1 MGSLNGSGGA
11 PNSSAVPN
19 SSGANS
25 DDVGAGSTDG
35 DAGASTSRDGEAG
48 SGGSIAGPAGS
59 GGLDAGS
66 DGGISG
72 RGANAGTSSAGDGA
86 GGVSGG
92 GASGAG
98 AGGATAGAG
107 EAGKAGAGGAPSTAC
122 GNGIVSN
129 SEACDDGN
137 HAPGDGCSATCTV
150 EPGFACAGLHSW
162 CSTRPSCVGLPKT
175 CGTTDNGDCCAAN
188 AVTGGTFNRLNNS
201 SYPATVSNF
210 GLDNYEITVGRF
222 RKFVAVYTPG
232 MIPEGAGKN
241 SHNPSDPGWDPS
253 WNASLP
259 QTTSALIAL
268 VTFPSPTSSEVS
280 SWTDAPAGAEVENR
294 AMNFLSWAI
303 AEAFCIWDGG
313 RLPTVA
319 EWWYAAVGGSEQRVY
334 PWGAEVPGQ
343 NTELSVFNCLYN
355 DGAGKSSGYCKIAG
369 LAPVGFAPAGN
380 GKWGQSDLS
389 GGLTEWVQDY
399 RPLSGLHPVPCVDC
413 ANLNRQGNGKLG
425 YGPNYDYQFAQ
436 TVSQTETS
444 GLFNRGMF
452 YMGARC
458 ARNAP

>member
-1 MGSLNGSGGA
+1 MIGS
-11 PNSSAVPN
+11 
-19 SSGANS
+19 
-25 DDVGAGSTDG
+25 
-35 DAGASTSRDGEAG
+35 R
-48 SGGSIAGPAGS
+48 
-59 GGLDAGS
+59 
-66 DGGISG
+66 
-72 RGANAGTSSAGDGA
+72 
-86 GGVSGG
+86 
-92 GASGAG
+92 ASGNYLGVADSFALDQLVTEVPSQTNTSHERARALVNEHFDFLWRLLRRLG
-98 AGGATAGAG
+98 VPEAEVDDAAQQVFLVATRRLA
-107 EAGKAGAGGAPSTAC
+107 EVAP
-122 GNGIVSN
+122 
-129 SEACDDGN
+129 
-137 HAPGDGCSATCTV
+137 
-150 EPGFACAGLHSW
+150 
-162 CSTRPSCVGLPKT
+162 
-175 CGTTDNGDCCAAN
+175 
-188 AVTGGTFNRLNNS
+188 TGGTFNRLNNP

-222 RKFVAVYTPG
+222 RKFVAVYTPS
-232 MIPEGAGKN
+232 MIPAGAGKN